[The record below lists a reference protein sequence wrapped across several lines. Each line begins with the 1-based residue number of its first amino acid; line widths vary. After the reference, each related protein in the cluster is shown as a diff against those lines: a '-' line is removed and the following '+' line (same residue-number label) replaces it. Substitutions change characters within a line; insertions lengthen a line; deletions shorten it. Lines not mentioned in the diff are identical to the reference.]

1 MVKAIPA
8 KHLLKSNN
16 FINSHIFIGWL
27 LFILRM
33 ASEDLTVRINGVSSH
48 VDNGAVNTSLSVL
61 YQGFHL
67 LVDAGRGVEQ
77 SIKKAAPS
85 SGKYLPDAIL
95 ITHARGHHISDLPV
109 LTRENAKVYCTPEC
123 SQQIA
128 QELPSLRSS
137 SSSSSLFS
145 TVNPGMPFEVGPF
158 SIIPVAADN
167 AGDDPGS
174 PGSVIYIIKA
184 GVRKIVAGWDFLKLL
199 TTEESILWNPD
210 LLVLGTETY
219 NEHPSTGMISVSEA
233 YNIVRRW
240 NAKLCYIIHYSGEK
254 DREDAKNQWHRGPE
268 GPLSADE
275 LQKAIDDHL
284 QVSGREGKFVI
295 KVAKE
300 GMTWSPQ
307 QVVEEEEEEGPIG
320 PRIEVDALDKHI
332 FSVEKM
338 QDGKVAVT
346 IEDSINRLTSEFVN
360 PKFEGNSLHG
370 EGLKSMMMKGPELS
384 MSVSGNTVTLNI
396 TKGKKAVFAD
406 ELQVSEKD
414 SKRIIRYLQENFAA

>member
-1 MVKAIPA
+1 MA
-8 KHLLKSNN
+8 
-16 FINSHIFIGWL
+16 L
-27 LFILRM
+27 LFILIM

-48 VDNGAVNTSLSVL
+48 VDNGAANTSLSVF

-67 LVDAGRGVEQ
+67 LVDAGKGVEE
-77 SIKKAAPS
+77 SIKKRGAS
-85 SGKYLPDAIL
+85 SGKYLPDTIL
-95 ITHARGHHISDLPV
+95 ITHARRHHISDLPA

-128 QELPSLRSS
+128 QELQTLPTTKTSS
-137 SSSSSLFS
+137 SSSSSLQSLSSSLFS
-145 TVNPGMPFEVGPF
+145 PINPGTPFEVGPF
-158 SIIPVAADN
+158 SVIPIAADN
-167 AGDDPGS
+167 AGDEPGL
-174 PGSVIYIIKA
+174 PGSVVYIIKA
-184 GVRKIVAGWDFLKLL
+184 GARKIVAGWDFLKLQ
-199 TTEESILWNPD
+199 TPDESILWNPD

-240 NAKLCYIIHYSGEK
+240 NAKLCYIVHYGGEK

-284 QVSGREGKFVI
+284 RVSGREGKFVI

-307 QVVEEEEEEGPIG
+307 AVVEEEEGPIG
-320 PRIEVDALDKHI
+320 PRIEVDALDQHI
-332 FSVEKM
+332 FSIEKM

-346 IEDSINRLTSEFVN
+346 IEDSINRQTSDFIN

-370 EGLKSMMMKGPELS
+370 EGLKSMMMKGPELNL
-384 MSVSGNTVTLNI
+384 SVSENTVTINI
-396 TKGKKAVFAD
+396 TKGKKATFAKD
-406 ELQVSEKD
+406 LQVSEKD
-414 SKRIIRYLQENFAA
+414 SKRIIRYLQENFTA

>member
-1 MVKAIPA
+1 
-8 KHLLKSNN
+8 
-16 FINSHIFIGWL
+16 
-27 LFILRM
+27 M
-33 ASEDLTVRINGVSSH
+33 ASEDLSVRVNGVSSH
-48 VDNGAVNTSLSVL
+48 VDSGAANTSLSVFH
-61 YQGFHL
+61 QGFHL
-67 LVDAGRGVEQ
+67 LVDAGMGVEE
-77 SIKKAAPS
+77 SIKKGRGGAS

-95 ITHARGHHISDLPV
+95 ITLARRHHISDLPA
-109 LTRENAKVYCTPEC
+109 LMRENAKVYCTPEC

-128 QELPSLRSS
+128 RELPALSTTTTSSS

-145 TVNPGMPFEVGPF
+145 PINAGTPFQVGPF
-158 SIIPVAADN
+158 SVIPITADN
-167 AGDDPGS
+167 AGDEPGL

-184 GVRKIVAGWDFLKLL
+184 GARKIVAGWDFLKLQ
-199 TTEESILWNPD
+199 TTDESILWNPD

-240 NAKLCYIIHYSGEK
+240 NAKLCYIVHYSGEK

-268 GPLSADE
+268 GPLSAEE
-275 LQKAIDDHL
+275 LQKAIDSHL

-307 QVVEEEEEEGPIG
+307 AVVEEQEGPIG
-320 PRIEVDALDKHI
+320 PRIEVDALDQHI
-332 FSVEKM
+332 FSLEKM

-346 IEDSINRLTSEFVN
+346 IEDSVNRLTTEFVN

-370 EGLKSMMMKGPELS
+370 EGLKSMMMKGPELNL
-384 MSVSGNTVTLNI
+384 SVSENIVTINI
-396 TKGKKAVFAD
+396 TKGKKATFVED
-406 ELQVSEKD
+406 LQVSEKD
-414 SKRIIRYLQENFAA
+414 SKRIIRYLQENFTA

>member
-1 MVKAIPA
+1 M
-8 KHLLKSNN
+8 S
-16 FINSHIFIGWL
+16 F
-27 LFILRM
+27 LFILIM

-48 VDNGAVNTSLSVL
+48 VDDGAANTSLSVF

-67 LVDAGRGVEQ
+67 LVDAGKGVEE
-77 SIKKAAPS
+77 SVKKGAS
-85 SGKYLPDAIL
+85 SGKYMPDAIL
-95 ITHARGHHISDLPV
+95 ITHARRHHISDLPA

-128 QELPSLRSS
+128 QELPSLPTPS

-145 TVNPGMPFEVGPF
+145 PINPGTPFEVGPF
-158 SIIPVAADN
+158 SVISIAADN
-167 AGDDPGS
+167 AGDEPGL
-174 PGSVIYIIKA
+174 PGSVVYIIKA
-184 GVRKIVAGWDFLKLL
+184 GARRIVAGWDFLKLR
-199 TTEESILWNPD
+199 TPDESIIWNPD

-240 NAKLCYIIHYSGEK
+240 NAKLCYIVHYSGEK

-307 QVVEEEEEEGPIG
+307 DVVEEEEGPTG

-332 FSVEKM
+332 FSIEKM
-338 QDGKVAVT
+338 QDGKVALT

-360 PKFEGNSLHG
+360 PKFEGDSLHG
-370 EGLKSMMMKGPELS
+370 NGIKSMMMKGPDLYL
-384 MSVSGNTVTLNI
+384 SVSGNTVRINI
-396 TKGKKAVFAD
+396 TKGKKPVFAED
-406 ELQVSEKD
+406 LQVSEKD
-414 SKRIIRYLQENFAA
+414 SKRIIRYLQDNFAA

>member
-1 MVKAIPA
+1 MA
-8 KHLLKSNN
+8 
-16 FINSHIFIGWL
+16 L
-27 LFILRM
+27 LFIFIM

-48 VDNGAVNTSLSVL
+48 VDNNGAANTSLSVF

-67 LVDAGRGVEQ
+67 LVDAGNGVEE
-77 SIKKAAPS
+77 SIKKGAS

-95 ITHARGHHISDLPV
+95 ITHARRYHISDLPA
-109 LTRENAKVYCTPEC
+109 LIRENAKVYCAPEC
-123 SQQIA
+123 NQQIA
-128 QELPSLRSS
+128 QKLQSSLPTSSSS

-145 TVNPGMPFEVGPF
+145 PINPGTPFEVGPF
-158 SIIPVAADN
+158 SVISIAADN
-167 AGDDPGS
+167 AGDEPGL

-184 GVRKIVAGWDFLKLL
+184 GARKIVAGWDFLKLL
-199 TTEESILWNPD
+199 TPDESILWNPD

-219 NEHPSTGMISVSEA
+219 NDHPSTGMISVTEA

-240 NAKLCYIIHYSGEK
+240 NAKLCYIVHYSGEK

-300 GMTWSPQ
+300 GMTWRPQ
-307 QVVEEEEEEGPIG
+307 DVVEEEEEGPTG
-320 PRIEVDALDKHI
+320 PRIEVDALDQHI
-332 FSVEKM
+332 FSIEKM
-338 QDGKVAVT
+338 QDGKVALSV
-346 IEDSINRLTSEFVN
+346 EDNINSLTTEFVN
-360 PKFEGNSLHG
+360 PKFEGSNNSLHG
-370 EGLKSMMMKGPELS
+370 DGVKSMMMKGPELYL
-384 MSVSGNTVTLNI
+384 SVSGNAVRINI
-396 TKGKKAVFAD
+396 TKGKKPVFAED
-406 ELQVSEKD
+406 LQVSEKD